1 MASEMAEAIRQL
13 INEKGI
19 SEDLIVKTLEDA
31 LMAAYKKKYGT
42 NENAIVRFKDDYEGV
57 DVYAK
62 KTIVEEV
69 DDPVLEI
76 SLEEAQEMADGAEVG
91 DILELPVDPHE
102 FDLQSVM
109 LAKQTTRQ
117 SLREISR
124 DTQYAEYKSK
134 VGEIIIGYYQREKN
148 GNIFVDLGKIE
159 GIFPKKYQSPRE
171 TYHPNDR
178 IKAMIVE
185 VEKGRM
191 GPLIVLSRT
200 HAEFVRKIL
209 ELEVPEIYDKAVDV
223 FKIVREPGYRTK
235 IAVYSNREDI
245 DPVGACVG
253 LKGIRIQAIIR
264 ELEGEKVDILKYEI
278 DSKRFI
284 RNALSPAE
292 VKDVYILDEAKHL
305 ALAVVADSQL
315 SVAIGKQGLN
325 VRLANRLC
333 DWSIDVKTEE
343 QFLQM
348 DRGADLKRAVNEL
361 FGESERGAR
370 RGIADLPGVEPEWAV
385 ALEAAGIA
393 SVEDF
398 LGLSEEAL
406 AGSRGHLRGGAA
418 EKIQA
423 IVDENVEV
431 VEDERE
437 EPEEA
442 APEAADVYECPDC
455 GIARDPGDDALPELR
470 RGAEF
475 RVRGRSGRVK
485 GAYDGQYR
493 ESAEEGE
500 SHKAAQGAARRS
512 PGRAAWRRRRRLRR
526 ARLPGPGEVRR
537 SAERLDHDASGEKR
551 KVVVVKKKVV
561 VKKPPQA

>member
-19 SEDLIVKTLEDA
+19 SEDLIIKTLEDA

-57 DVYAK
+57 DIFAK
-62 KTIVEEV
+62 KTIVEEI

-76 SLEEAQEMADGAEVG
+76 SLEEAKELNEEAEIG
-91 DILELPVDPHE
+91 DILELLVDPKE

-185 VEKGRM
+185 VEKGRS
-191 GPLIVLSRT
+191 GPQIVLSRT
-200 HAEFVRKIL
+200 HAEFVKKIL
-209 ELEVPEIYDKAVDV
+209 ELEVPEIYDKTVEV

-235 IAVYSNREDI
+235 IAVFSHREDI

-278 DSKRFI
+278 DSKRFM

-292 VKDVYILDEAKHL
+292 VRDVYVLDEAKHI
-305 ALAVVADSQL
+305 ALAVVPESQL

-333 DWSIDVKTEE
+333 DWNIDVKTEE
-343 QFLQM
+343 QFREM
-348 DRGADLKRAVNEL
+348 DRSGDYKRAVSEL
-361 FGESERGAR
+361 FSAPADLTR
-370 RGIADLPGVEPEWAV
+370 IIDLPGIDEAV
-385 ALEAAGIA
+385 VAVLTDAGIELIEDFIALDAAGLTAIEGLTEEAAKAVQSLI
-393 SVEDF
+393 
-398 LGLSEEAL
+398 
-406 AGSRGHLRGGAA
+406 
-418 EKIQA
+418 
-423 IVDENVEV
+423 DENVEFV
-431 VEDERE
+431 EEDESE
-437 EPEEA
+437 EAPEGGEPAPEE
-442 APEAADVYECPDC
+442 VYECPDC
-455 GIARDPGDDALPELR
+455 GARVTPEMSHCPACGVELSFEYEDDQEA
-470 RGAEF
+470 
-475 RVRGRSGRVK
+475 
-485 GAYDGQYR
+485 
-493 ESAEEGE
+493 
-500 SHKAAQGAARRS
+500 
-512 PGRAAWRRRRRLRR
+512 
-526 ARLPGPGEVRR
+526 
-537 SAERLDHDASGEKR
+537 
-551 KVVVVKKKVV
+551 
-561 VKKPPQA
+561 

>member
-19 SEDLIVKTLEDA
+19 SEDLVVKTVEDA

-42 NENAIVRFKDDYEGV
+42 NENAVVRFKENYEGV

-76 SLEEAQEMADGAEVG
+76 SLEEASEMADGAEIG

-171 TYHPNDR
+171 NYHPNDR

-191 GPLIVLSRT
+191 GPLIILSRT

-209 ELEVPEIYDKAVDV
+209 ELEVPEIYDKAVEV

-264 ELEGEKVDILKYEI
+264 ELEGEKVDILKYEV

-348 DRGADLKRAVNEL
+348 DRSSDLKKAVNEL
-361 FGESERGAR
+361 FGETEGEEPARLSE
-370 RGIADLPGVEPEWAV
+370 LPGIDWVS
-385 ALEAAGIA
+385 ALEAVGIA
-393 SVEDF
+393 TVEDF
-398 LGLSEEAL
+398 LAQAKDSLAAVEGLPE
-406 AGSRGHLRGGAA
+406 GAV

-431 VEDERE
+431 VEDGA
-437 EPEEA
+437 EPVGEA
-442 APEAADVYECPDC
+442 APEAGEVYECPDC
-455 GIARDPGDDALPELR
+455 GTRVTPEMTHCPNCGVELSF
-470 RGAEF
+470 E
-475 RVRGRSGRVK
+475 
-485 GAYDGQYR
+485 YED
-493 ESAEEGE
+493 
-500 SHKAAQGAARRS
+500 
-512 PGRAAWRRRRRLRR
+512 
-526 ARLPGPGEVRR
+526 
-537 SAERLDHDASGEKR
+537 
-551 KVVVVKKKVV
+551 
-561 VKKPPQA
+561 

>member
-1 MASEMAEAIRQL
+1 MASEMVEAIRQL

-19 SEDLIVKTLEDA
+19 SEDLVVKTVEDA

-42 NENAIVRFKDDYEGV
+42 NENAVVRFKENYDGV

-76 SLEEAQEMADGAEVG
+76 SLEEASEMADGAEIG

-171 TYHPNDR
+171 NYHPNDR

-191 GPLIVLSRT
+191 GPLIILSRT

-209 ELEVPEIYDKAVDV
+209 ELEVPEIYDKAVEV

-264 ELEGEKVDILKYEI
+264 ELEGEKVDILKYEV

-348 DRGADLKRAVNEL
+348 DRSSDLKKAVNEL
-361 FGESERGAR
+361 FGETEGEEPARLSE
-370 RGIADLPGVEPEWAV
+370 LPGIEPEWVA
-385 ALEAAGIA
+385 ALEAVGIA
-393 SVEDF
+393 TVEDF
-398 LGLSEEAL
+398 LAQAKEAL
-406 AGSRGHLRGGAA
+406 AAVEGLPEGAA

-431 VEDERE
+431 VEDGA
-437 EPEEA
+437 EPISA
-442 APEAADVYECPDC
+442 AVPEAGEVYECPDC
-455 GIARDPGDDALPELR
+455 GTRVTPEMTHCPNCGVELSF
-470 RGAEF
+470 E
-475 RVRGRSGRVK
+475 
-485 GAYDGQYR
+485 YED
-493 ESAEEGE
+493 
-500 SHKAAQGAARRS
+500 
-512 PGRAAWRRRRRLRR
+512 
-526 ARLPGPGEVRR
+526 
-537 SAERLDHDASGEKR
+537 
-551 KVVVVKKKVV
+551 
-561 VKKPPQA
+561 

>member
-1 MASEMAEAIRQL
+1 MASEMADAIRQL
-13 INEKGI
+13 IDEKGI
-19 SEDLIVKTLEDA
+19 SEDLIVKTVEDA
-31 LMAAYKKKYGT
+31 LLAAYKKKYGT
-42 NENAIVRFKDDYEGV
+42 NENAVVRFRDNYEGV

-62 KTIVEEV
+62 KTIVEEL

-76 SLEEAQEMADGAEVG
+76 SLEEAKDINDEAEVG
-91 DILELPVDPHE
+91 DILELPVDPRE

-171 TYHPNDR
+171 SYHMGDR

-191 GPLIVLSRT
+191 GPMIVLSRT
-200 HAEFVRKIL
+200 HAEFVKKIL
-209 ELEVPEIYDKAVDV
+209 ELEVPEIYDKTVDV

-235 IAVYSNREDI
+235 IAVFSKREDI

-278 DSKRFI
+278 DPKRFI

-292 VKDVYILDEAKHL
+292 VKDVFIVDEAKHV

-333 DWSIDVKTEE
+333 DWNIDVKTED

-348 DRGADLKRAVNEL
+348 DRGADLKRAVSEL
-361 FGESERGAR
+361 FGEGGEEEAAR
-370 RGIADLPGVEPEWAV
+370 IAELPGVEAAWAE
-385 ALEAAGIA
+385 ALSAAGVET
-393 SVEDF
+393 VEDF
-398 LGLSEEAL
+398 LALDPEQLSAIQGLSAEDSAK
-406 AGSRGHLRGGAA
+406 LR
-418 EKIQA
+418 A
-423 IVDENVEV
+423 IIEV
-431 VEDERE
+431 VEEDAEGSSAESDE
-437 EPEEA
+437 
-442 APEAADVYECPDC
+442 VYECPEC
-455 GIARDPGDDALPELR
+455 GAHVTPEMSHCPSCNVELSFEYEDD
-470 RGAEF
+470 
-475 RVRGRSGRVK
+475 
-485 GAYDGQYR
+485 
-493 ESAEEGE
+493 
-500 SHKAAQGAARRS
+500 QG
-512 PGRAAWRRRRRLRR
+512 
-526 ARLPGPGEVRR
+526 V
-537 SAERLDHDASGEKR
+537 
-551 KVVVVKKKVV
+551 
-561 VKKPPQA
+561 

>member
-1 MASEMAEAIRQL
+1 MAEAIRQL

-19 SEDLIVKTLEDA
+19 SEDLIVKTVEDA
-31 LMAAYKKKYGT
+31 LLAAYKKKYGT
-42 NENAIVRFKDDYEGV
+42 NENAVVRFKEGYESV
-57 DVYAK
+57 DIYAK

-76 SLEEAQEMADGAEVG
+76 SLEEAQEMAEGAEIG

-159 GIFPKKYQSPRE
+159 GLFPKKYQSPRE

-191 GPLIVLSRT
+191 GPVIILSRT

-264 ELEGEKVDILKYEI
+264 ELEGEKVDILKYEV

-305 ALAVVADSQL
+305 ALAVVSDSQL

-348 DRGADLKRAVNEL
+348 DRSSDLKRAVSEL
-361 FGESERGAR
+361 FGDTESEEPAR
-370 RGIADLPGVEPEWAV
+370 LVDLPGIEPEWA
-385 ALEAAGIA
+385 ASLEAIGVV
-393 SVEDF
+393 SVEEF
-398 LGLSEEAL
+398 LALSKESL
-406 AGSRGHLRGGAA
+406 AVVEGISAETA

-431 VEDERE
+431 VEDERDE
-437 EPEEA
+437 TVEA
-442 APEAADVYECPDC
+442 APESSDVYECPDC
-455 GIARDPGDDALPELR
+455 GSRVTPEMTHCPNCGVELSFEYEDDQEA
-470 RGAEF
+470 
-475 RVRGRSGRVK
+475 
-485 GAYDGQYR
+485 
-493 ESAEEGE
+493 
-500 SHKAAQGAARRS
+500 
-512 PGRAAWRRRRRLRR
+512 
-526 ARLPGPGEVRR
+526 
-537 SAERLDHDASGEKR
+537 
-551 KVVVVKKKVV
+551 
-561 VKKPPQA
+561 

>member
-19 SEDLIVKTLEDA
+19 SEDLIVKTVEDA

-42 NENAIVRFKDDYEGV
+42 NENAVVRFKDDYEGV

-191 GPLIVLSRT
+191 GPMIILSRT

-209 ELEVPEIYDKAVDV
+209 ELEVPEIYDKAVEV

-235 IAVYSNREDI
+235 IAVMSNREDI

-264 ELEGEKVDILKYEI
+264 ELEGEKVDILKYEL
-278 DSKRFI
+278 DPKRFI

-292 VKDVYILDEAKHL
+292 VKDVFIVDEAKHL
-305 ALAVVADSQL
+305 ALAVVAESQL

-343 QFLQM
+343 QFMQM
-348 DRGADLKRAVNEL
+348 DRSSDLRKAVSEL
-361 FGESERGAR
+361 FGETEAEGAAP
-370 RGIADLPGVEPEWAV
+370 IVDLPGMEAPWAA
-385 ALEAAGIA
+385 ALEAVGVRT
-393 SVEDF
+393 VEDF
-398 LGLSEEAL
+398 LAMPPGKLSDIEGIDAQ
-406 AGSRGHLRGGAA
+406 AA

-431 VEDERE
+431 VEE
-437 EPEEA
+437 ENGGEAEA
-442 APEAADVYECPDC
+442 APESDEVYECPDC
-455 GIARDPGDDALPELR
+455 GTRVTPDMARCPNCGVELSFEYEDDQEA
-470 RGAEF
+470 
-475 RVRGRSGRVK
+475 
-485 GAYDGQYR
+485 
-493 ESAEEGE
+493 
-500 SHKAAQGAARRS
+500 
-512 PGRAAWRRRRRLRR
+512 
-526 ARLPGPGEVRR
+526 
-537 SAERLDHDASGEKR
+537 
-551 KVVVVKKKVV
+551 
-561 VKKPPQA
+561 

>member
-42 NENAIVRFKDDYEGV
+42 NENAVVRFKDNYEGV

-91 DILELPVDPHE
+91 DILELPVDPRE

-159 GIFPKKYQSPRE
+159 GLFPKKYQSPRE

-191 GPLIVLSRT
+191 GPLIILSRT

-209 ELEVPEIYDKAVDV
+209 ELEVPEIYDNAVDV

-264 ELEGEKVDILKYEI
+264 ELEGEKVDILKYEL
-278 DSKRFI
+278 DAKRFI

-292 VKDVYILDEAKHL
+292 VKDVYILDEPKHL

-333 DWSIDVKTEE
+333 DWSIDVKTED

-348 DRGADLKRAVNEL
+348 DRGADLKRAVSEL
-361 FGESERGAR
+361 FGEAESEEPTRLAE
-370 RGIADLPGVEPEWAV
+370 LPGIEPEWLA
-385 ALEAAGIA
+385 AFDAAGIG

-398 LGLSEEAL
+398 LALTKEAL
-406 AGSRGHLRGGAA
+406 AAIAGISAEAA

-437 EPEEA
+437 EPA
-442 APEAADVYECPDC
+442 GTVPESADVYECPDC
-455 GIARDPGDDALPELR
+455 GSRVTPEMTRCPNCGVELSF
-470 RGAEF
+470 E
-475 RVRGRSGRVK
+475 
-485 GAYDGQYR
+485 YED
-493 ESAEEGE
+493 E
-500 SHKAAQGAARRS
+500 
-512 PGRAAWRRRRRLRR
+512 
-526 ARLPGPGEVRR
+526 
-537 SAERLDHDASGEKR
+537 
-551 KVVVVKKKVV
+551 
-561 VKKPPQA
+561 

>member
-1 MASEMAEAIRQL
+1 MASEMAEAISQL

-19 SEDLIVKTLEDA
+19 SEDLIVKTVEDA

-42 NENAIVRFKDDYEGV
+42 NENAVVRFKDNYEGV

-134 VGEIIIGYYQREKN
+134 VGEIIIGYYQREKG

-159 GIFPKKYQSPRE
+159 GLFPKKYQSPRE

-191 GPLIVLSRT
+191 GPLIILSRT

-209 ELEVPEIYDKAVDV
+209 ELEVPEIYDKTVDV

-253 LKGIRIQAIIR
+253 LKGIRIQSIIR

-348 DRGADLKRAVNEL
+348 DRGADLKRAVSEL
-361 FGESERGAR
+361 FGEAEEPTVLN
-370 RGIADLPGVEPEWAV
+370 DLPGIEGEWVV
-385 ALEAAGIA
+385 ALEAAGVA
-393 SVEDF
+393 TVEDF
-398 LGLSEEAL
+398 LALTKEGLAAIDGLPE
-406 AGSRGHLRGGAA
+406 GAA

-423 IVDENVEV
+423 IVDENVEI

-437 EPEEA
+437 EPAEA
-442 APEAADVYECPDC
+442 PPEAADVYECPDC
-455 GIARDPGDDALPELR
+455 GSPVTPEMTRCPNCGVELSFEYEDDQEA
-470 RGAEF
+470 
-475 RVRGRSGRVK
+475 
-485 GAYDGQYR
+485 
-493 ESAEEGE
+493 
-500 SHKAAQGAARRS
+500 
-512 PGRAAWRRRRRLRR
+512 
-526 ARLPGPGEVRR
+526 
-537 SAERLDHDASGEKR
+537 
-551 KVVVVKKKVV
+551 
-561 VKKPPQA
+561 

>member
-1 MASEMAEAIRQL
+1 MAEAIRQL

-19 SEDLIVKTLEDA
+19 SEDLIVKTVEDA
-31 LMAAYKKKYGT
+31 LMAAYKKKFGT
-42 NENAIVRFKDDYEGV
+42 NENAVVRFKDNYEGV

-348 DRGADLKRAVNEL
+348 DRGADLKRAVDEL
-361 FGESERGAR
+361 FGEAEEPARLDEIPGITSEW
-370 RGIADLPGVEPEWAV
+370 VT
-385 ALEAAGIA
+385 ALEAAGIIT
-393 SVEDF
+393 VEDF
-398 LGLSEEAL
+398 LALSKEAL
-406 AGSRGHLRGGAA
+406 AAVEGISAEAA

-437 EPEEA
+437 EPAEA
-442 APEAADVYECPDC
+442 PIESADVYECPDC
-455 GIARDPGDDALPELR
+455 GFSVTPEMTRCPSCGVELSFEYEDD
-470 RGAEF
+470 
-475 RVRGRSGRVK
+475 
-485 GAYDGQYR
+485 
-493 ESAEEGE
+493 
-500 SHKAAQGAARRS
+500 
-512 PGRAAWRRRRRLRR
+512 
-526 ARLPGPGEVRR
+526 
-537 SAERLDHDASGEKR
+537 
-551 KVVVVKKKVV
+551 
-561 VKKPPQA
+561 QA